1 MGVPAAAWWR
11 HRRNVNRPAT
21 GAATGYN
28 PITAESWQSL
38 LWMSSPN
45 QTPPA
50 DGAAVTAWAQDG
62 AQGDGWVNN
71 SGTVNYDEVDPAFG
85 DQPALDQASGGS
97 LVDAVTSIDAACTVV
112 IVGEVQDNELN
123 FVGANSGP
131 NGPMVGAFSGAYLC
145 ASQGFG
151 GTASGGTATTG
162 PHLLVAEFT
171 GSAVTLEVDG
181 AVVIDNQALTT
192 GVISTEIAVGAA
204 GFSGYTLAQAFVGVV
219 NGTLADKAALEA
231 WVADTYGI
239 TIS

>member
-1 MGVPAAAWWR
+1 MSRLLFPGLYRGRSVDA
-11 HRRNVNRPAT
+11 
-21 GAATGYN
+21 GYD
-28 PITAESWQSL
+28 PVTAESWQSL

-62 AQGDGWVNN
+62 AQGDGWANT
-71 SGTVNYDEVDPAFG
+71 GTANYDEVDPAFG
-85 DQPALDQASGGS
+85 DQPALDQASGGY
-97 LVDAVTSIDAACTVV
+97 LTDGVTSIDADCTIV
-112 IVGEVQDNELN
+112 IVGEVQNNELN
-123 FVGANSGP
+123 IECQNGGS

-151 GTASGGTATTG
+151 GTATGGSATAG

-171 GSAVTLEVDG
+171 GTEVTLEVDG
-181 AVVIDNQALTT
+181 TAVISGASLTT
-192 GVISTEIAVGAA
+192 GATDSAVQIGSP
-204 GFSGYTLAQAFVGVV
+204 GFGGYTLAQAFVGIV